1 MPGETDMS
9 RAAAGQGFNC
19 SEDAPPV
26 RADLVSVSF
35 SPHRPSFSTAA
46 ALFPFRAFSPVDES
60 GLPVQW
66 AAEQIREACCVL
78 ALDMAGPPSH
88 WSAASQMVTADV
100 RGVSRLPD
108 L

>member
-1 MPGETDMS
+1 M
-9 RAAAGQGFNC
+9 
-19 SEDAPPV
+19 

-35 SPHRPSFSTAA
+35 SPHRPSSSTAA
-46 ALFPFRAFSPVDES
+46 ALFPFRAFSAVEES

-66 AAEQIREACCVL
+66 AAEQIQEACCIL

-100 RGVSRLPD
+100 RGASRLPD